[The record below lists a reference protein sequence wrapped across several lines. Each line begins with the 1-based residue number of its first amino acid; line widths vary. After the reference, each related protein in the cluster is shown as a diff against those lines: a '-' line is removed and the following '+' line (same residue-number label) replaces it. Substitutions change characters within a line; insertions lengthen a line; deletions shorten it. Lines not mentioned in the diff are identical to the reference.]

1 MGTRLQL
8 QEKLVELLGSNA
20 VFFQPPETIKLTY
33 PCIIYN
39 LDDID
44 KQHADN
50 HPYRISNQYAVML
63 ICKDPDTE
71 LIHELAR
78 LQTSSFN
85 RYYVADGLHHY
96 VYRIY
101 SVED

>member
-8 QEKLVELLGSNA
+8 SAKLKEIVGPNN
-20 VFFQPPETIKLTY
+20 VYFQPPENVKLSY

-50 HPYRISNQYAVML
+50 HPYRIDNQYAVML
-63 ICKDPDTE
+63 ITKDPDSE
-71 LIHELAR
+71 LIHKLAR
-78 LQTSSFN
+78 LTTSSFN

-96 VYRIY
+96 VYLVY

>member
-8 QEKLVELLGSNA
+8 HNKLVELLGSNA
-20 VFFQPPETIKLTY
+20 VFFQPPENVKLTY

-44 KQHADN
+44 KQNAN
-50 HPYRISNQYAVML
+50 NRPYRLSNMYAVML
-63 ICKDPDTE
+63 ITKDPDSE
-71 LIHELAR
+71 LIQDIAKFE
-78 LQTSSFN
+78 QCVFN

-96 VYRIY
+96 VYKIY